1 MELNLNQLKE
11 IVIDAIQQFSEDYY
25 SAGWLVDIEYIVLDL
40 IKNNDPNLEIYFRG
54 FQIDAMREMLYNGH
68 WVKWNESNSE
78 GKGNIQLYKIF
89 DSVPIK
95 QSAD

>member
-11 IVIDAIQQFSEDYY
+11 IVIDAIQEFSVDYY

-40 IKNNDPNLEIYFRG
+40 VRNNDPNLEIYFRG
-54 FQIDAMREMLYNGH
+54 FQLDAMRHMIYNGI
-68 WVKWNESNSE
+68 WVKWQESNSTAN
-78 GKGNIQLYKIF
+78 GNIITYQID
-89 DSVPIK
+89 DSYPIK